1 MLMYLIFMKYIFYSI
16 VIFLFITNCTLNK
29 VIKHHG
35 VHFLGKKNDKLIVN
49 KSNKNDITQLLG
61 PPSTKSM
68 FDNDLWIYIERS
80 TSSSRLARLGKK
92 TLLKNNVLILEIDNK
107 GLLAQK
113 IFLNKNS
120 MNNLKFSKDLTS
132 MSYSKKSFIYEFLSS
147 MRRKMNDPLGKRKN

>member
-1 MLMYLIFMKYIFYSI
+1 MEFIFQE
-16 VIFLFITNCTLNK
+16 
-29 VIKHHG
+29 
-35 VHFLGKKNDKLIVN
+35 KKNDKLIVN

>member
-1 MLMYLIFMKYIFYSI
+1 MEYIFQ
-16 VIFLFITNCTLNK
+16 K
-29 VIKHHG
+29 
-35 VHFLGKKNDKLIVN
+35 KKNDKLIVN